1 MYEIDGTPFTA
12 SQLENFAAQKGI
24 TFQELLNKNPN
35 IIDISVKMPG
45 TNKGAIVPN
54 GKAPVMV
61 SSSESFFSDSQEK
74 DTAIERAFG
83 KNSLTDF
90 FGDIYRSAQKGLQQA
105 SLTDPSIDLFR
116 AGEDADDETIL
127 NYINANKDFQQ
138 NVMQSDEMRDFN
150 KIYEEAGGGW
160 WGFIKGAA
168 NNPSVLTQEL
178 VSSIAMQIGS
188 LQSDEVAT
196 AATAGL
202 ATGAI
207 AGTAI
212 GPVGTIG
219 GGIAGAMSG
228 AMSALETGLTFSEL
242 LNEKIG
248 EDLTIEN
255 VRAFLQ
261 NGEELADLKNKAL
274 GRGITIG
281 AIELATMGLAAGVG
295 GKIASAGF
303 RGAPLLGLGTAG
315 AIEVTGGGLGEV
327 AGRFVAGQEMDVAE
341 IGFEAFAGL
350 GSAPVTLT
358 RQAGSIGKNINRIKI
373 NKELKNTDFKNI
385 SDFFLNQTETNDTST
400 IITSIKRSD
409 ELLEEEVIRRVKN
422 KELTKEQGEEILNNF
437 SRTKVANEI
446 INRSG
451 NNLENRNKTIDLFKE
466 REELKQK
473 IDFVNEKIVTKKEQQ
488 RVDEIEKQLSELFLQ
503 ESISFAEKGAEKL
516 GLAGVKSLTIKELKE
531 KYKGKTQ
538 KQINEIIKAQ
548 GFVDPETGEI
558 IINKDIAVKDVAV
571 SVGSHELLHTILNRA
586 LKGKDRQLLLDQ
598 FKKIIGEE
606 QVSIINKKLKDKK
619 YTEAEIVLGDE
630 FFTAYSDAINLNQ
643 IQYEENLFTKIGDFI
658 RPILRKFGFSKIKF
672 NTGRDVYNFLK
683 EYNKSI
689 EKGQLNQ
696 DIINI
701 GAEVRNETYQLSKS
715 SSDKV
720 QEIYESQGA
729 ANAMDIIDE
738 FKPITNRIVNKYKN
752 VPGFEFELLRDEV
765 ETGKRGILDMIMSY
779 TPEKANGAPLAAYIN
794 KFLPARAIEAAQRIL
809 GTEFTLDVTEAK
821 GVTDTTTEQQTEIVK
836 EEPSKELQSLRK
848 KMGIGDEIKPV
859 VFNAVRKIF
868 GTRLPNVNEKTFLK
882 QLEKSFRTE
891 LKKPISK
898 LFGKGE
904 VYESFLRDNF
914 ETIYNSLPQSIFNRR
929 LKEFAEPVLDKDG
942 KQKREKTAEGNK
954 IFTKKKISK
963 AEFIKYF
970 LGDNVGRSTQGTR
983 KTAIV
988 EAVAEAFAFDATM
1001 EVLADPNILQKVKD
1015 IADLQGIKLPQDYI
1029 EQISA
1034 KINRPIG
1041 FQFAKGD
1048 NISWAEKNNAE
1059 YYDLTTEKDVNKYLA
1074 GVEAMVKRPYYRKG
1088 LLSKSTIKFQSNLE
1102 FTNQEMFSEGK
1113 YFDKKYEEKNLKELV
1128 GDSTLLK
1135 DIPSAAR
1142 KKLQKYIKNEKL
1154 VSPNKR
1160 PTKVYG
1166 KNKANDA
1173 FGGNFE
1179 KLRNANKEYID
1190 FYNLRNSLMMD
1201 EYWSFIYKALN
1212 DPELK
1217 EHKMAIYYSVV
1228 TVINERNHPH
1238 ALGARVVSI
1247 GKNKSGGIE
1256 WEHAVPVSFA
1266 MKFLLESATTK
1277 NQEQFNE
1284 DLRIIKKNYT
1294 LIGLSKVENKK
1305 LNDANLKDEMPLING
1320 KKWDPYKNF
1329 WWQRYLNEKV
1339 SAIDGGIDTAN
1350 QEWFDDSENIF
1361 EKYNNKG
1368 TIQFSRSLDK
1378 EFNELIQDTTG
1389 VPFYT
1394 TFSPVKAKLLGKGK
1408 GKKFFIPYSAD
1419 DFVGLLYATLGK
1431 GKVGDQQMKWYEEN
1445 LIRPF
1450 SRGIQKYEAAKQ
1462 KSLRDWMVLKKLA
1475 KKDVPG
1481 GLNKTNETGFTN
1493 QNSLRIY
1500 MWQRQKINT
1509 EGISKKEVR
1518 ENVKIV
1524 NNDPKLKAFAERLMA
1539 LNPEGYPAPSVDWI
1553 AGDITTDLVSY
1564 VNDVK
1569 RKEYLTNWKEN
1580 VDQIFTKENKNKLRA
1595 LYGDSYVKALDNML
1609 YRMENG
1615 RNRFKDASDAEKTFM
1630 NWTNNSVGAIM
1641 FFNARSAVLQ
1651 TLSAVNFI
1659 NFSDNNPI
1667 NAALAL
1673 ANFPQYVKD
1682 FVTLFNSDFLKQR
1695 RSGLQTDVNA
1705 DEIANAAATS
1715 KNKARAMLAAILKF
1729 GFTPTQIADSFA
1741 IASGG
1746 ATFYRNRINKYKKQ
1760 GLSQS
1765 EAEQKAFTDFQ
1776 EIAEETQQSARPDRI
1791 SMQQAGSLGRLILA
1805 FGNTPMQYARLTKKA
1820 TLDLINGRGDWKT
1833 NISKIAY
1840 YSVIQ
1845 NIIFSALQQGLFA
1858 LLFDDEEEDKE
1869 KSRYFRIG
1877 NSSVDTLLRG
1887 IGVYGAAA
1895 ATVKNLI
1902 IRTIEESKKSR
1913 PDYSKLAIEATSLS
1927 PPINSKLRK
1936 LESAGKT
1943 FTYKQSKEK
1952 IFTEGLSLENPGFLA
1967 IGKVISAGTNLPAD
1981 RVVQKMDH
1989 IYTAMEPETELWQS
2003 IALSLGWSEWD
2014 LGMIERQTKKS
2025 KKFNPR
2031 QGRKSFGRINKRKIK
2046 R

>member
-61 SSSESFFSDSQEK
+61 SSSGSFFSDSQEK
-74 DTAIERAFG
+74 DTAIERTFG

-150 KIYEEAGGGW
+150 RIYEEAGGGW

-202 ATGAI
+202 TTGAI

-358 RQAGSIGKNINRIKI
+358 RQAGSIGKNIDRIKI

-422 KELTKEQGEEILNNF
+422 EELTEEQGKEILNNF
-437 SRTKVANEI
+437 FTTKNANEL
-446 INRSG
+446 INRVG
-451 NNLENRNKTIDLFKE
+451 YNFKDKNKTIDLFKE
-466 REELKQK
+466 REKLKQEIK
-473 IDFVNEKIVTKKEQQ
+473 SINEPAFTKKQNE
-488 RVDEIEKQLSELFLQ
+488 RISEINAELSELALQ
-503 ESISFAEKGAEKL
+503 ESVSFAEKGAKQL
-516 GLAGVKSLTIKELKE
+516 GFEVESLTKDQIKKEFKGRTKLNEMLKS
-531 KYKGKTQ
+531 
-538 KQINEIIKAQ
+538 N
-548 GFVDPETGEI
+548 GFVDPVTGKI
-558 IINKDIAVKDVAV
+558 IINKDVAKETASV
-571 SVGSHELLHTILNRA
+571 TVGSHELLHTILNKA
-586 LKGKDRQLLLDQ
+586 FKSKDATKLINE
-598 FKKIIGEE
+598 FKSIIGKE
-606 QVSIINKKLKDKK
+606 QSDIIDSELNDKYDQEYIK
-619 YTEAEIVLGDE
+619 ANPDE
-630 FFTAYSDAINLNQ
+630 FLTIYSDAIIKNKIKYN
-643 IQYEENLFTKIGDFI
+643 ENIFTKIGNFL
-658 RPILRKFGFSKIKF
+658 RPILKKFGFSKIKF
-672 NTGRDVYNFLK
+672 ETGRDVYNFMK
-683 EYNKSI
+683 EYNKSVKAG
-689 EKGQLNQ
+689 ELTQE
-696 DIINI
+696 IINI
-701 GAEVRNETYQLSKS
+701 GGEVQSEQIQMSKEA
-715 SSDKV
+715 SDKV

-738 FKPITNRIVNKYKN
+738 FKPITNRLVNKYKN
-752 VPGFEFELLRDEV
+752 VPGFEFELLKDEI
-765 ETGKRGILDMIMSY
+765 ETGKRGILDMIMDY
-779 TPEKANGAPLAAYIN
+779 TPEKAKGAPLAAYIN
-794 KFLPARAIEAAQRIL
+794 KFLPARAIEAAQRVL
-809 GTEFTLDVTEAK
+809 GKEFTLDVTEAK
-821 GVTDTTTEQQTEIVK
+821 GVTDTTTEEVTEK
-836 EEPSKELQSLRK
+836 TEEDNAADEIKSLRK
-848 KMGIGDEIKPV
+848 QIGLPEELITKVKNAIIKT
-859 VFNAVRKIF
+859 F
-868 GTRLPNVNEKTFLK
+868 GTKLPNPEDPKFR
-882 QLEKSFRTE
+882 LELQKRFRTE
-891 LKKPISK
+891 LKKPMSK
-898 LFGKGE
+898 FIGKQE
-904 VYESFLRDNF
+904 AYESFLRDNF
-914 ETIYNSLPQSIFNRR
+914 KSIYDKMPLSLI
-929 LKEFAEPVLDKDG
+929 LKRFKDFAEPVLDKNG
-942 KQKREKTAEGNK
+942 KQLRERTAEGNK
-954 IFTKKKISK
+954 IFVKKKITP

-970 LGDNVGRSTQGTR
+970 LGSEVGRSTQGTR

-988 EAVAEAFAFDATM
+988 EAVAEEIAFDATM
-1001 EVLADPNILQKVKD
+1001 EVLKDPDVINKYQEIASLTDEILPENFKAIIAKQIDRNENFKFSKNITNIAKEEYELEQQELIKILNKNNLNSLSNKYFLLSQNILD
-1015 IADLQGIKLPQDYI
+1015 
-1029 EQISA
+1029 EFE
-1034 KINRPIG
+1034 N
-1041 FQFAKGD
+1041 
-1048 NISWAEKNNAE
+1048 
-1059 YYDLTTEKDVNKYLA
+1059 
-1074 GVEAMVKRPYYRKG
+1074 
-1088 LLSKSTIKFQSNLE
+1088 IKFSKADE
-1102 FTNQEMFSEGK
+1102 A
-1113 YFDKKYEEKNLKELV
+1113 EEKNLELLKASESAINNPDILKVVDDKIV
-1128 GDSTLLK
+1128 GDDSTRVDHHFIVNGRKTGLETKLSYDTKYGQVELSFEIIGNYEDVIFKSKVTSGDDIINIASLLNSSK
-1135 DIPSAAR
+1135 TYKEAILEYA
-1142 KKLQKYIKNEKL
+1142 K
-1154 VSPNKR
+1154 
-1160 PTKVYG
+1160 
-1166 KNKANDA
+1166 KANIKKK
-1173 FGGNFE
+1173 GEKIPLELKE
-1179 KLRNANKEYID
+1179 KLRIEGLQFKVQRKYAIKVNTIKQHYINKIKDGFGGDYILIGED
-1190 FYNLRNSLMMD
+1190 IYHFGLNPLNLNV
-1201 EYWSFIYKALN
+1201 
-1212 DPELK
+1212 PELNAVGGD
-1217 EHKMAIYYSVV
+1217 AIVKIRLKLSKKNV
-1228 TVINERNHPH
+1228 
-1238 ALGARVVSI
+1238 G
-1247 GKNKSGGIE
+1247 GKDV
-1256 WEHAVPVSFA
+1256 VPVRLIAEYLIPKVDKTKKRSIKNTQDFVDLIKESDV
-1266 MKFLLESATTK
+1266 KF
-1277 NQEQFNE
+1277 
-1284 DLRIIKKNYT
+1284 
-1294 LIGLSKVENKK
+1294 SK
-1305 LNDANLKDEMPLING
+1305 
-1320 KKWDPYKNF
+1320 
-1329 WWQRYLNEKV
+1329 
-1339 SAIDGGIDTAN
+1339 
-1350 QEWFDDSENIF
+1350 
-1361 EKYNNKG
+1361 
-1368 TIQFSRSLDK
+1368 SLDK
-1378 EFNELIQDTTG
+1378 EFNELLQDTTG

-1500 MWQRQKINT
+1500 MWQRQKINI

-1539 LNPEGYPAPSVDWI
+1539 LNPEGYPAPSIDWI

-1765 EAEQKAFTDFQ
+1765 EAEQRAFTDFQ

-1967 IGKVISAGTNLPAD
+1967 VGKVISAGTNLPAD

-2014 LGMIERQTKKS
+2014 LGMIEKQTKKS

-2031 QGRKSFGRINKRKIK
+2031 QGRKSSRRTNKRKIQ